1 MDPRTVSRKDMR
13 GRVNNSMVNDM
24 HAEPVDPTLID
35 IDDEVTW

>member
-1 MDPRTVSRKDMR
+1 MDPPPVPRKDMR
-13 GRVNNSMVNDM
+13 VRVNNYMANVM